1 MANET
6 YADIILRFIT
16 DLKGIESATQAAA
29 GLEKKLNSLGGAS
42 VGAKGFSALADKAID
57 LEKISS
63 YATKA
68 GVSVDGLVK
77 RIQQFAFESKSSFSE
92 ATKEVLRLYQSMDKV
107 NQLGGSYQTDFF
119 KQFRTRDTG
128 GKFTENNLINP
139 KEVQEDWASIQ
150 AEFDRNL
157 AAVQRK
163 LGDAAKNPQM
173 SFFDMLEQKPQT
185 GTSANKQKI
194 LDIQGFKNQ
203 AEKDAWYKSY
213 EENAASAEAA
223 AAKAT
228 PVIEKY
234 NQALAGGA
242 TGEKKSTTGIGNEVD
257 SQKLKDYATKT
268 GQAYEDVLNTLYK
281 GGPGADKILNDMAS
295 STSAVGDA
303 AKNAAGQMGGVD
315 NALKKTDETAK
326 KAGRNIYALFGGFGS
341 FFLSFAGKDI
351 TKFGTMLIS
360 PLQKLIAAAS
370 GSGVGAAWAN
380 SMKRVEDSFV
390 RVGAIM
396 ANMLLPALK
405 KAADLAERIAT
416 FAEAHPEL
424 VKAVVGLGGLS
435 LAVGKLLSLAA
446 SAGMIGSALVTM
458 GALKP
463 SVQGGSL
470 VLGEVFG
477 GAAGQGVGT
486 AIKQM
491 FGAKVIGAEIGT
503 TASTIIGTTA
513 PAAGTAFGTAAGVA
527 FKIGLAAA
535 LVVAFAAVEMKL
547 LNAAQRKLGQK
558 ETTWDDMKQG
568 DTWAGIGKTMKTIAM
583 GMNPIMQGL
592 GLLSVGL
599 HAVGFDAAGAK
610 VWALAKK
617 ISGLGDAALKTA
629 EELTLSKEAV
639 DAYAQYDK
647 QRVEMEQQY
656 EEQRTQI
663 VADNGAARV
672 ELESKYESDRNKL
685 IEDYNKQ
692 ASQAYSQYQK
702 SLKSLAADFA
712 RGNSEATV
720 QYQQDLAKLTVDF
733 HQSQVDAQKDH
744 QKRLRKLA
752 QEHADNVEHLTNTRD
767 ALGLA
772 QENRDYKRKVAEE
785 NAEFRADSAKRKAEY
800 KKQVAELQ
808 QKYAQD
814 EAKRLE
820 EYNRQKAELTA
831 NYQEQAAITAAALTA
846 ALADLDKKHKE
857 EEKKLAETEKKQL
870 AEMQSAH
877 NKQEKELRQSLN
889 DQLNTLG
896 IWTGRMKDAYKKYY
910 DDMEIQ
916 LKDWIKRMEG
926 QIPSSSG
933 APGAGNPGGTTPGAG
948 TSSPSPYGNMMPGPY
963 SLAEKMGGRNAQGN
977 IIGALSRAGNI
988 VVNQMLRF
996 SGELGASDKRQIQKI
1011 AHESAMNG
1019 VMTAIGA

>member
-6 YADIILRFIT
+6 YADIILRFVT
-16 DLKGIESATQAAA
+16 DLKGIESAQAAV
-29 GLEKKLNSLGGAS
+29 KKFEELAQKGGTGKVFSDWMKGASDFAAIAESSGSKGGA
-42 VGAKGFSALADKAID
+42 AFDK
-57 LEKISS
+57 
-63 YATKA
+63 
-68 GVSVDGLVK
+68 LVE
-77 RIQQFAFESKSSFSE
+77 RIRVFAEDSGKS
-92 ATKEVLRLYQSMDKV
+92 LRLATQEILAYESAQKRLDRIGSTFIQGDFLKTLGV
-107 NQLGGSYQTDFF
+107 NPHNVQQDWSAIQT
-119 KQFRTRDTG
+119 
-128 GKFTENNLINP
+128 
-139 KEVQEDWASIQ
+139 
-150 AEFDRNL
+150 EFDRNL

-185 GTSANKQKI
+185 GTGANKQKI

-213 EENAASAEAA
+213 EEDAASAEAA

-234 NQALAGGA
+234 NQALAGGV
-242 TGEKKSTTGIGNEVD
+242 TGEKKATTGIGNEVD

-380 SMKRVEDSFV
+380 NTKRIEDSYV
-390 RVGAIM
+390 RIGAVM
-396 ANMLLPALK
+396 ARTLLPMLEQ
-405 KAADLAERIAT
+405 AAKLAESVAK
-416 FAEAHPEL
+416 FAEAHPGL
-424 VKAVVGLGGLS
+424 VNAVVGLGGLS

-463 SVQGGSL
+463 AATAGSL
-470 VLGEVFG
+470 VLGDMFG
-477 GAAGQGVGT
+477 GAAGQG
-486 AIKQM
+486 
-491 FGAKVIGAEIGT
+491 IGAAITTKLLGSSPAIGAT
-503 TASTIIGTTA
+503 LGNAIGM
-513 PAAGTAFGTAAGVA
+513 AFLKYVILPLG
-527 FKIGLAAA
+527 
-535 LVVAFAAVEMKL
+535 AAVMAWEIWKFGEKAVQRAKGVPESEIKTSEPSDL
-547 LNAAQRKLGQK
+547 KRNAQYA
-558 ETTWDDMKQG
+558 
-568 DTWAGIGKTMKTIAM
+568 I
-583 GMNPIMQGL
+583 
-592 GLLSVGL
+592 
-599 HAVGFDAAGAK
+599 AAGAFNLYAIIEGWK
-610 VWALAKK
+610 SFNGETPKTRQELAKLALS
-617 ISGLGDAALKTA
+617 IAGLGDAAA
-629 EELTLSKEAV
+629 AGNGVLSKEAV

-870 AEMQSAH
+870 SEMESAH
-877 NKQEKELRQSLN
+877 NKQEKELRKSLN

-896 IWTGRMKDAYKKYY
+896 IWTGNMKTMYDAYYR
-910 DDMEIQ
+910 DMETK
-916 LKDWIKRMEG
+916 LRDWITTMEN
-926 QIPSSSG
+926 QVPSSSG
-933 APGAGNPGGTTPGAG
+933 TPGMASG
-948 TSSPSPYGNMMPGPY
+948 GYASGRTYRLHNGEFVMNPSTTAM
-963 SLAEKMGGRNAQGN
+963 AEKLTSGRLTQGG